1 MTAAIADPAPTTDP
15 SHRVTVRPAP
25 RREPPFDDEIPQ
37 RHLMLVGPHDRPLP
51 FAPSRRRLIDR
62 RDAFSMQPTGRGQ
75 LPDPAWFGRRL
86 LVAILEAMAG
96 RRSPHQLAPH
106 LSHGV
111 FIALLADSIVPPGGP
126 GLSRPWCARCAYAS
140 RQTVLPS
147 CRRSSRRAP
156 GFGRLPRVWRGWTVG
171 GAACGCRSASA
182 RPSASAC
189 ACGRCCSGCRD
200 CRGWDWHAT
209 AADASPTCSRRRRR
223 PPRRRRCP

>member
-1 MTAAIADPAPTTDP
+1 MTAAIADPVLTTHP
-15 SHRVTVRPAP
+15 SRRVTVRPAP

-37 RHLMLVGPHDRPLP
+37 RHLTLVGPHDRPLP

-111 FIALLADSIVPPGGP
+111 FIALLAD
-126 GLSRPWCARCAYAS
+126 LDRPA
-140 RQTVLPS
+140 
-147 CRRSSRRAP
+147 RRA
-156 GFGRLPRVWRGWTVG
+156 WTVG

-182 RPSASAC
+182 AVRLALAPAGVA
-189 ACGRCCSGCRD
+189 APVA
-200 CRGWDWHAT
+200 AT
-209 AADASPTCSRRRRR
+209 AAVGIGTRLLLTLRRLARAAGAARRAAVAAR
-223 PPRRRRCP
+223 DPYLGRLGAQRRCAVHQRLC